1 MVSEA
6 RKLNLIEKVLKIDN
20 EALLTQVE
28 ALLKGAS
35 APEEKLKLS
44 KKYRGAL
51 KLSDNQRQD
60 LQKHLQD
67 VRNEW
72 ERDI

>member
-1 MVSEA
+1 MISKA
-6 RKLNLIEKVLKIDN
+6 RKLHVIEEVLKIDN
-20 EALLTQVE
+20 EVLLTQVE

-35 APEEKLKLS
+35 APKETLKLS
-44 KKYRGAL
+44 EKYRGAL
-51 KLSDNQRQD
+51 KLSDSQRKD
-60 LQKHLQD
+60 MQKYLKD